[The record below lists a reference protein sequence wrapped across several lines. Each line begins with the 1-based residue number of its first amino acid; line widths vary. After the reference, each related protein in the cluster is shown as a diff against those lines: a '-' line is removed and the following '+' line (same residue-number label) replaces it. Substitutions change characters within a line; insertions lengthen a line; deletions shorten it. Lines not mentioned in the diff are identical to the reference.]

1 MIVVTGA
8 TGKLGGAI
16 VRALVRRAAG
26 TRIVASVRNP
36 AEASELA
43 ALGVEVRRGDFG
55 QPETLRSAF
64 AGATQVLLVSSN
76 AAAYGDDPVAQHRA
90 AIGAAKAAG
99 ARRVLY
105 TSHMGASEASLFP
118 PMLTH
123 AATERMLAESGLA
136 WTALRNGFYA
146 SSALGFIGDG
156 LKSGLISVPADGRV
170 AWTTHADLAEAS
182 AAILA
187 SEGSFDGPTL
197 LTGGDALDMNDLARV
212 ASDALGRDIRR
223 VVVSDEAFEA
233 DLTAR
238 RVPLP
243 LVKISLGFYRASRNG
258 EFSRVDGTLEKLI
271 GRRPES
277 MRYVFDGV
285 ALS

>member
-1 MIVVTGA
+1 
-8 TGKLGGAI
+8 
-16 VRALVRRAAG
+16 
-26 TRIVASVRNP
+26 
-36 AEASELA
+36 
-43 ALGVEVRRGDFG
+43 
-55 QPETLRSAF
+55 
-64 AGATQVLLVSSN
+64 
-76 AAAYGDDPVAQHRA
+76 
-90 AIGAAKAAG
+90 
-99 ARRVLY
+99 
-105 TSHMGASEASLFP
+105 MGASEASLFP

-156 LKSGLISVPADGRV
+156 LKSGSISVPADGKV

-182 AAILA
+182 AAILG
-187 SEGSFDGPTL
+187 SEGSFDGPML
-197 LTGGDALDMNDLARV
+197 LTGSDALDMNDLAGV
-212 ASDALGRDIRR
+212 ASDVLGRDIRR

-277 MRYVFDGV
+277 VRRVFEGV